1 MEKNEI
7 DIEIKRLNDRISNI
21 PKVTNRYMRMR
32 FNRNLRTLKNVLNL
46 KWRYQS

>member
-7 DIEIKRLNDRISNI
+7 DIEIKRLKDRFNDI